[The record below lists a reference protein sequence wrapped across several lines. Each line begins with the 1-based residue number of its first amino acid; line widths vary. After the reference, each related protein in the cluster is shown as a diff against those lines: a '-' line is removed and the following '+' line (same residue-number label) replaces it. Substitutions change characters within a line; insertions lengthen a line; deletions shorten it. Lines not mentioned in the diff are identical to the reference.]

1 MQAESYLPKE
11 AQKIFERIHEH
22 VKTNGLDLK
31 IDSLEMSMLAFSF
44 YQFAEAVKSGI
55 EKGFL
60 NEYEN
65 EKGST
70 IQINGYQAQINQCY
84 SNILKHS
91 PKFGLT
97 PGDREKITAFA
108 KKEVQEKSGFDQ
120 LRGSGKLKVS

>member
-1 MQAESYLPKE
+1 MKAENYLPKE
-11 AQKIFERIHEH
+11 AQKIFNRIYNH
-22 VKTNGLDLK
+22 VKANGLELE

-44 YQFAEAVKSGI
+44 YQFAEAVKNGI
-55 EKGFL
+55 EEGFL

-65 EKGST
+65 DKGTT

-84 SNILKHS
+84 SNIMKHS

-108 KKEVQEKSGFDQ
+108 KKETEKKSAMKV
-120 LRGSGKLKVS
+120 LREKKQGIAG